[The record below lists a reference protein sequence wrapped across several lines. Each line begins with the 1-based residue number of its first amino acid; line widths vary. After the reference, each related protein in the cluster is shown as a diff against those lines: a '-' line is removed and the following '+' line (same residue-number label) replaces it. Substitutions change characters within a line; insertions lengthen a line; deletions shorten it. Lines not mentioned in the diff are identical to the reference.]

1 MRKRKT
7 LPKNFEEM
15 LASAPLAE
23 LQAVFD
29 HRRIDA
35 YAGYTKHTA
44 LGFLDCPDE
53 LVTWLVAQG
62 LDVDVPDSYGATAL
76 WTRADGGRIEQI
88 PLLLSLG
95 ADINRARSGDV
106 TPLHAAVSR
115 NRVEA
120 TRLLLSRGAD
130 VHART
135 ETGGYTPV
143 EYALLRTAKVSLADT
158 ARIVELLLGAGAT
171 TTPTAVEEVE
181 RLAEGFAFHRA
192 DAHPDLVEEAS
203 AGLTRLQDL
212 LGVAPGAPL
221 VKHDGV
227 SPIVVP
233 AGRWQDCH
241 QKLWEHLVP
250 SSGAA
255 ATVQGEVIRISG
267 RIADEVL
274 GNGGVNWDRDYRR
287 MLSDLADHLASG
299 TPLPPEALAHTRS
312 LVRQVGYRR

>member
-88 PLLLSLG
+88 P
-95 ADINRARSGDV
+95 
-106 TPLHAAVSR
+106 
-115 NRVEA
+115 
-120 TRLLLSRGAD
+120 LLLSRGAD